1 MEEQDLADR
10 KAIRAVISGNHNAFR
25 SVVERYQPIVT
36 ALGRR
41 LVRSSADVPDFVQDV
56 FLKAFTHIRQ
66 YSGKGRFYSWLMR
79 IAYTTA
85 INRRNRKEP
94 EDALDPEAI
103 DYAVRASAEGDPERC
118 TLQSAMVEALREAI
132 AGLPQHLARAV
143 ELSYFARLR
152 YSDIAELT
160 GVSLNTLKSHVHRAR
175 KLLRERLGSTV
186 AADCSDL
193 ENV

>member
-10 KAIRAVISGNHNAFR
+10 KAIRAVISGNHDAFR
-25 SVVERYQPIVT
+25 SVVERYQPLVT
-36 ALGRR
+36 AVGRR
-41 LVRSSADVPDFVQDV
+41 LVRSSADVPDFVQEV
-56 FLKAFTHIRQ
+56 FLKAFSHIRQ
-66 YSGKGRFYSWLMR
+66 YSGRGRFYSWLMR

-85 INRRNRKEP
+85 INRRNRET
-94 EDALDPEAI
+94 EVAVDPEVI
-103 DYAVRASAEGDPERC
+103 DYAVRASAEGDPERR

-152 YSDIAELT
+152 YSDISELT
-160 GVSLNTLKSHVHRAR
+160 GVSLNTLKSHIHRAR